1 MCSTDDL
8 CPTCKGECCSER
20 STDIPCETCDGA
32 GWLEEDG
39 SAPEPMGEGVA
50 TRYVNGFRQ
59 RWQDG
64 RWV

>member
-20 STDIPCETCDGA
+20 STDIPCETCAGA

-39 SAPEPMGEGVA
+39 SAPEPYEPEPSEWAPKYGQG
-50 TRYVNGFRQ
+50 RQ
-59 RWQDG
+59 
-64 RWV
+64 